1 MSKWIIV
8 SDNHTES
15 GVLYQIYEMHPD
27 ADVYLHLGDSE
38 FAYDD
43 TELSLFNRVKGNCD
57 FYPEFENEAVAK
69 CNGVKAFYTHGHLYQ
84 VNRTRDLLAKKGLE
98 LGCLHFMDIHMWQN
112 MSILMVF
119 MLLILEVYLNLEVQ
133 WKKHM
138 LKLLLMIKLYMAP
151 SISKIDI
158 TKQ

>member
-1 MSKWIIV
+1 MITV
-8 SDNHTES
+8 LNTA
-15 GVLYQIYEMHPD
+15 LYQIYEMHPD

-69 CNGVKAFYTHGHLYQ
+69 YNDVKAFYTHGHLYQ
-84 VNRTRDLLAKKGLE
+84 VNRTRDLLAEKGLE
-98 LGCLHFMDIHMWQN
+98 LGCLFALDIHMWQN

-158 TKQ
+158 TKQSVILLFK

>member
-43 TELSLFNRVKGNCD
+43 TELSLFNRVKAIVI
-57 FYPEFENEAVAK
+57 F
-69 CNGVKAFYTHGHLYQ
+69 T
-84 VNRTRDLLAKKGLE
+84 
-98 LGCLHFMDIHMWQN
+98 QN
-112 MSILMVF
+112 LKMKRSQSVTTC
-119 MLLILEVYLNLEVQ
+119 MLLYSR
-133 WKKHM
+133 
-138 LKLLLMIKLYMAP
+138 P
-151 SISKIDI
+151 FISSQSNKTFIS
-158 TKQ
+158 